1 MPGLRAVGA
10 WVDGSG
16 GARPVAARTSAST
29 CRFGEVMAVSMFAAE
44 AANNGLGGSVLPRI
58 ITKLV
63 GWAVAIFYDL
73 ERTGPTLPDGP
84 VLVTANHP
92 NSLVDPLVI
101 FHTAGR
107 PTRPLAKAPLFQ
119 QALVGTVLRAL
130 GGLPVYRRQDDPALM
145 HLNDRTFDAAIE
157 ALCQGGA
164 VQIYPEGR
172 SHSEP
177 SLSPL
182 RTGAA
187 RIALQA
193 EERSGWQLGLRI
205 QPVGI
210 TYTRKHAFRG
220 RAIAAF
226 GEPFEVRGLRALHER
241 DEREAVR
248 ELTARIQA
256 ALEAL
261 TLNFERAEDL
271 ELVDVAERLYARQK
285 KLSGWRE
292 REPMAARLPRLQ
304 RFAEGVRW
312 LRATDPARLDATRT
326 EVRRYLR
333 LLTLFGA
340 SEGDVPKRYPLG
352 GVLRY
357 ALRQILMLTLV
368 LPVAL
373 LGMLVWALPFFLTR
387 YVAPRF
393 RPELEQVATYKV
405 GTAVL
410 AFPLWLAVLEVIVGL
425 GWGARPA
432 LVALALLPVTGLA
445 AIAWADRQAEVREDV
460 RVFLRARR
468 LSRGR
473 DRLAEQRARLV
484 EQLDA
489 LAADWQTEQGAK
501 AAGA

>member
-1 MPGLRAVGA
+1 M
-10 WVDGSG
+10 
-16 GARPVAARTSAST
+16 
-29 CRFGEVMAVSMFAAE
+29 
-44 AANNGLGGSVLPRI
+44 LPRI

-63 GWAVAIFYDL
+63 GWAVAIFYEL

-84 VLVTANHP
+84 VLVVANHP

-101 FHTAGR
+101 FHTGGR
-107 PTRPLAKAPLFQ
+107 PTRPLAKAPLFE
-119 QALVGTVLRAL
+119 QALVGTVLRGL
-130 GGLPVYRRQDDPALM
+130 GGLPVYRRQDDPELM
-145 HLNDRTFDAAIE
+145 HLNDRTFDAAID
-157 ALCQGGA
+157 ALRAGGA

-177 SLSPL
+177 SLAPL

-193 EERSGWQLGLRI
+193 EERSGWSLGLRI
-205 QPVGI
+205 QPVGL

-220 RAIAAF
+220 RAIASF
-226 GEPFEVRGLRALHER
+226 GDTFAVADLQGVHAR

-248 ELTARIQA
+248 GLTDRIQT

-261 TLNFERAEDL
+261 TLNFEEAEDA

-285 KLSGWRE
+285 KLTGWRE
-292 REPMAARLPRLQ
+292 REPMAERLPRLQ

-312 LRATDPARLDATRT
+312 LRETDPARLEALRA

-333 LLTLFGA
+333 LLTLLGA

-352 GVLRY
+352 GVLAY
-357 ALRQILMLTLV
+357 ATRQILLLGLV

-373 LGMLVWALPFFLTR
+373 VGMVVWAAPFFLTR

-393 RPELEQVATYKV
+393 RPELDQVATYKV

-410 AFPLWLAVLEVIVGL
+410 AFPLWLGVLELGAWLAWGL
-425 GWGARPA
+425 RAA
-432 LVALALLPVTGLA
+432 LIGLLVFPLTGLA
-445 AIAWADRQAEVREDV
+445 AIAWADRQADVREDV
-460 RVFLRARR
+460 QVFLRARR
-468 LSRGR
+468 HRRGR
-473 DRLAEQRARLV
+473 DRLLEQRTHLV
-484 EQLDA
+484 DQLDA
-489 LAADWQTEQGAK
+489 LTRAWRAAQR
-501 AAGA
+501 AGAEGP

>member
-1 MPGLRAVGA
+1 
-10 WVDGSG
+10 
-16 GARPVAARTSAST
+16 
-29 CRFGEVMAVSMFAAE
+29 MA
-44 AANNGLGGSVLPRI
+44 GGSVLPRI

-101 FHTAGR
+101 FHTGGR
-107 PTRPLAKAPLFQ
+107 PTRPLAKAPLFE
-119 QALVGTVLRAL
+119 QALVGTVLRGL
-130 GGLPVYRRQDDPALM
+130 GGLPVYRRQDDAELM

-157 ALCQGGA
+157 ALRGGGA

-187 RIALQA
+187 RIALLA
-193 EERSGWQLGLRI
+193 EQRSGWKLGLRI
-205 QPVGI
+205 QPVGL

-226 GEPFEVRGLRALHER
+226 GAPFAVADLRGLHER

-248 ELTARIQA
+248 ELTARIQR
-256 ALEAL
+256 ALEGL
-261 TLNFERAEDL
+261 TLTFEHPEDV

-285 KLSGWRE
+285 KLTGWRD
-292 REPMAARLPRLQ
+292 REPMAERLPRLQ

-312 LRATDPARLDATRT
+312 LREADPERLDGIRAQ
-326 EVRRYLR
+326 VRRYLR

-352 GVLRY
+352 SVLRY
-357 ALRQILMLTLV
+357 SARQLLLLTLV

-373 LGMLVWALPFFLTR
+373 LGMIVWAVPYLLTR

-393 RPELEQVATYKV
+393 RPELDQVATYKV
-405 GTAVL
+405 GTAL
-410 AFPLWLAVLEVIVGL
+410 LMFPLWLGVLEVATWLAWGL
-425 GWGARPA
+425 RPTLAA
-432 LVALALLPVTGLA
+432 LVILPVTGLA
-445 AIAWADRQAEVREDV
+445 AIAWADRQAVVREDV

-473 DRLAEQRARLV
+473 DRLAEQRIRLV
-484 EQLDA
+484 RELDQLTREWRA
-489 LAADWQTEQGAK
+489 EQGAK

>member
-1 MPGLRAVGA
+1 
-10 WVDGSG
+10 
-16 GARPVAARTSAST
+16 
-29 CRFGEVMAVSMFAAE
+29 MFAAE
-44 AANNGLGGSVLPRI
+44 TREQWPGRSVLPRI

-73 ERTGPTLPDGP
+73 ERTGPSLPDGP

-101 FHTAGR
+101 FHTGGR
-107 PTRPLAKAPLFQ
+107 PTRPLAKAPLFE
-119 QALVGTVLRAL
+119 QALVGTVLRGL
-130 GGLPVYRRQDDPALM
+130 GGLPVYRRQDDAALM

-157 ALCQGGA
+157 ALRQGGA

-193 EERSGWQLGLRI
+193 EVRSGWRLGLRV
-205 QPVGI
+205 QPVGL

-226 GEPFEVRGLRALHER
+226 GEPFEVAGLRSVYER
-241 DEREAVR
+241 DERDAVR
-248 ELTARIQA
+248 ELTGRIQA

-261 TLNFERAEDL
+261 TLNFEQAEDVD
-271 ELVDVAERLYARQK
+271 LVDVAERLYAREK
-285 KLSGWRE
+285 RLSGWRE
-292 REPMAARLPRLQ
+292 REPMAERLPRLQ

-312 LRATDPARLDATRT
+312 LRTADPVRLETMRAD
-326 EVRRYLR
+326 VRRYLR

-357 ALRQILMLTLV
+357 GMRQLLMLTLV

-373 LGMLVWALPFFLTR
+373 VGMLVWAVPFFLTR

-393 RPELEQVATYKV
+393 RPELDQVATYKV

-410 AFPLWLAVLEVIVGL
+410 AFPLWLAVLDVAAWV
-425 GWGARPA
+425 GWGPRPA
-432 LVALALLPVTGLA
+432 LAALVLLPVTGLA
-445 AIAWADRQAEVREDV
+445 AVAWADRQSEVREDV

-484 EQLDA
+484 EELDA
-489 LAADWQTEQGAK
+489 LAHDWRTEQAAK
-501 AAGA
+501 ATGV

>member
-1 MPGLRAVGA
+1 
-10 WVDGSG
+10 
-16 GARPVAARTSAST
+16 
-29 CRFGEVMAVSMFAAE
+29 
-44 AANNGLGGSVLPRI
+44 VLPRI

-107 PTRPLAKAPLFQ
+107 PTRPLARAPLFE
-119 QALVGTVLRAL
+119 QALVGTVLRGL
-130 GGLPVYRRQDDPALM
+130 GGLPVYRKQDDPALM
-145 HLNDRTFDAAIE
+145 HLNHRTFDAAVE
-157 ALCQGGA
+157 ALGQGGA

-177 SLSPL
+177 ALSPL

-187 RIALQA
+187 RIALMA
-193 EERSGWQLGLRI
+193 EQRSGWTLGLRI
-205 QPVGI
+205 QPVGL

-220 RAIAAF
+220 RALAAF
-226 GEPFEVRGLRALHER
+226 GDPFAAADLRELYGR

-261 TLNFERAEDL
+261 TLNFEQAEDA

-285 KLSGWRE
+285 RLSGWRQ
-292 REPMAARLPRLQ
+292 RDPMAERLPRLH

-312 LRATDPARLDATRT
+312 LRAADPERLEGMRRD
-326 EVRRYLR
+326 VRRYLR

-340 SEGDVPKRYPLG
+340 SEGDVPKRYPLA
-352 GVLRY
+352 GVLGY
-357 ALRQILMLTLV
+357 AARQLSMLGLV

-373 LGMLVWALPFFLTR
+373 VGMAVWAVPFLLTR

-393 RPELEQVATYKV
+393 RPELDQVATYKV

-410 AFPLWLAVLEVIVGL
+410 AFPLWLAMIEVVLWLRWGL
-425 GWGARPA
+425 RPA
-432 LVALALLPVTGLA
+432 LAALVLLPVSGLA
-445 AIAWADRQAEVREDV
+445 AIAWADRQAEVREDL
-460 RVFLRARR
+460 RVFVRARR
-468 LSRGR
+468 LRRGR

-484 EQLDA
+484 AEVDA
-489 LAADWQTEQGAK
+489 LARDWR
-501 AAGA
+501 AAVGTKTAGI

>member
-1 MPGLRAVGA
+1 L
-10 WVDGSG
+10 
-16 GARPVAARTSAST
+16 
-29 CRFGEVMAVSMFAAE
+29 
-44 AANNGLGGSVLPRI
+44 LPRI

-73 ERTGPTLPDGP
+73 ERTGPTLPEGP

-101 FHTAGR
+101 FHTGGR
-107 PTRPLAKAPLFQ
+107 PTRPLAKAPLFE
-119 QALVGTVLRAL
+119 QALVGTVLRGL
-130 GGLPVYRRQDDPALM
+130 GGLPVYRREDAPELV
-145 HLNDRTFDAAIE
+145 HLNDRTFDAAVD
-157 ALCQGGA
+157 ALRRGEA

-187 RIALQA
+187 RIALLA
-193 EERSGWQLGLRI
+193 EQRSGWTLGLRI
-205 QPVGI
+205 QPVGL

-226 GEPFEVRGLRALHER
+226 GAPFAAADLEGSYER

-248 ELTARIQA
+248 ELTARIQR

-261 TLNFERAEDL
+261 TLNFDHPEDV

-312 LRATDPARLDATRT
+312 LRASDPERLDALRAR
-326 EVRRYLR
+326 VRRYLR

-340 SEGDVPKRYPLG
+340 SEGDVPRTYPLG
-352 GVLRY
+352 TVLRY
-357 ALRQILMLTLV
+357 AAKQLFLLTLV

-373 LGMLVWALPFFLTR
+373 VGMVVWAVPFLLTR

-393 RPELEQVATYKV
+393 RPKLDQVATYKV
-405 GTAVL
+405 GMAVL
-410 AFPLWLAVLEVIVGL
+410 AFPLWLALLELVTWL
-425 GWGARPA
+425 GWGVRPA
-432 LVALALLPVTGLA
+432 LAALVALPVTGLA
-445 AIAWADRQAEVREDV
+445 AVAWADRQADVREDV
-460 RVFLRARR
+460 RVFMRARR

-473 DRLAEQRARLV
+473 DRLAEQRTRIVRELDELTRAWRA
-484 EQLDA
+484 EQS
-489 LAADWQTEQGAK
+489 AK
-501 AAGA
+501 APGA